1 MLDFRRKLSG
11 CDKFLWCATSC
22 QAICDKIAV
31 ASRQRVARLH
41 HGRLVVALLWNN
53 LGPQHMRRH
62 SYCDSSAA
70 VALARA

>member
-31 ASRQRVARLH
+31 ASRQRVHWAPSGSIALEQLGTATH
-41 HGRLVVALLWNN
+41 EKALVL
-53 LGPQHMRRH
+53 
-62 SYCDSSAA
+62 
-70 VALARA
+70 